1 LEKSANILI
10 FKDFSRNEL
19 SGAFTG
25 GHTGAMLAE
34 WRPPKRRTGKL
45 M

>member
-1 LEKSANILI
+1 MI

-19 SGAFTG
+19 TGAFTG
-25 GHTGAMLAE
+25 GHTGAMLPA
-34 WRPPKRRTGKL
+34 WHPPKRRTGKP